1 MSGQLI
7 HDNGIAATKSWCE
20 ALLNVREESGAV
32 HRSIE
37 HEWGDDPVVPQTGN
51 KGDRFPMSVWD
62 RCDQSLAARA
72 AASEPHHVCASGS
85 LVNKHQPGGIKQALL
100 SYPTSAGASDIGSLL
115 LLRVQTFF

>member
-1 MSGQLI
+1 MSRQFI
-7 HDNGIAATKSWCE
+7 HDDDIPPTKGWYE

-37 HEWGDDPVVPQTGN
+37 HEWGDDAVVAQAGD
-51 KGDRFPMSVWD
+51 KGDRFPMSVGD

-72 AASEPHHVCASGS
+72 AASEPHHVCAGGG
-85 LVNKHQPGGIKQALL
+85 LVNKHQPGGVKQALL

-115 LLRVQTFF
+115 LRRVQTFF

>member
-7 HDNGIAATKSWCE
+7 HDDGIAATKSWCE

-37 HEWGDDPVVPQTGN
+37 HEWGDDPVAPQTGN
-51 KGDRFPMSVWD
+51 KGDRFPMSVWN
-62 RCDQSLAARA
+62 RCDQSPAART
-72 AASEPHHVCASGS
+72 AASEPHHVCASGG
-85 LVNKHQPGGIKQALL
+85 LVNKHQPGGIKQSLL

>member
-7 HDNGIAATKSWCE
+7 HDDGIAATKSWCE

-37 HEWGDDPVVPQTGN
+37 HEWGVPQTGN
-51 KGDRFPMSVWD
+51 KGDRFPMSVWG
-62 RCDQSLAARA
+62 RCDQSLAART
-72 AASEPHHVCASGS
+72 AASEPHHVCASGG